1 MNTEY
6 IEKLNS
12 IYGEIYEISIMVGQL
27 IDRKQYSG
35 IDHFLDIK
43 EKLFEDAEELLK
55 KIGESPELAQFSD
68 ICEKI
73 KEQESMNINMLMQ
86 CRDYLKEQISQN
98 NKKAKL
104 VSAYSNIETKQGNL
118 LDFRQ

>member
-1 MNTEY
+1 MDNQQ
-6 IEKLNS
+6 IEKLGS

-43 EKLFEDAEELLK
+43 EKLFTEAEDIFKNINDISQLE
-55 KIGESPELAQFSD
+55 QFAD

-73 KEQESMNINMLMQ
+73 KTQEAMNINLLTQ
-86 CRDYLKEQISQN
+86 NRDDLKKEMSKGTQ
-98 NKKAKL
+98 KAKI
-104 VSAYSNIETKQGNL
+104 VNAYNTVETKQGNL

>member
-1 MNTEY
+1 MSTED

-12 IYGEIYEISIMVGQL
+12 VYGEIYEISIMVGQL
-27 IDRKQYSG
+27 IDRHQYDG

-43 EKLFEDAEELLK
+43 ENLFNDAEMLLK
-55 KIGESPELAQFSD
+55 KIGESPELSQFAE

-73 KEQESMNINMLMQ
+73 KEQEAMNINLLTQ
-86 CRDYLKEQISQN
+86 YSNYLKEQISQN

-104 VSAYSNIETKQGNL
+104 VNAYSNIETKQGNL